1 MGCAYMVE
9 SALLPGVRCDRME
22 LSLSVAMLLTSN
34 HFQADFEM
42 GRCNERCNKEK
53 YEYEA

>member
-1 MGCAYMVE
+1 
-9 SALLPGVRCDRME
+9 LPGVRCDRME

-53 YEYEA
+53 Y